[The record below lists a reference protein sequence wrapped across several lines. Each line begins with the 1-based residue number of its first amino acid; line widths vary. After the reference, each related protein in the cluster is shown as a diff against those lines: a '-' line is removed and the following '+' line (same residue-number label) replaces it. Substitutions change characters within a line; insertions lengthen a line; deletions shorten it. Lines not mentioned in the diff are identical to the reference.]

1 MAYLKKIAINW
12 DRVDDRD
19 VYPYNVPAISHLESL
34 DIDRD
39 VIFIVGENGTGKSTF
54 LEALAYKCGF
64 AAGGGG
70 RAVDLGLSDPSLK
83 LASIMTLSWSQ
94 KNKQGFFLRAETFFN
109 FAEYIDELAQDLY
122 NDRKKVYEPYGGK
135 SLNEQSHGEAFLSLF
150 ANRFGGKGLF
160 ILDEPE
166 AALSPQRQL
175 AFLRIIYD
183 LVKEGKAQFII
194 ASHSPI
200 LMAYPGATIYSFEE
214 DGLNC
219 VEYEETDHYRLTKAF
234 LDNRERFF
242 NHLFED

>member
-12 DRVDDRD
+12 DRVDDRN
-19 VYPYNVPAISHLESL
+19 VYPYNVPAISHFESL
-34 DIDRD
+34 EIDRN
-39 VIFIVGENGTGKSTF
+39 VIFIAGENGTGKSTF

-64 AAGGGG
+64 TAGGGG
-70 RAVDLGLSDPSLK
+70 RAVDLGLSDASLK
-83 LASIMTLSWSQ
+83 LASVMTLSWRQ
-94 KNKQGFFLRAETFFN
+94 KSKQGFFLRAETFFD
-109 FAEYIDELAQDLY
+109 FAKYIDELARD
-122 NDRKKVYEPYGGK
+122 NGMGEVYKPYGGK
-135 SLNEQSHGEAFLSLF
+135 SLNEQSHGEAFISLF
-150 ANRFGGKGLF
+150 ANRFGGGGLF

-200 LMAYPGATIYSFEE
+200 LMAYPGANIYSCEE
-214 DGLNC
+214 EGLKL

-242 NHLFED
+242 KHLFED

>member
-1 MAYLKKIAINW
+1 MAYLKKITINW
-12 DRVDDRD
+12 DCVDDRN
-19 VYPYNVPAISHLESL
+19 VYPYNVPAITHLESL
-34 DIDRD
+34 EIERD

-64 AAGGGG
+64 TAGGGG
-70 RAVDLGLSDPSLK
+70 RAVDLGLSDASLK
-83 LASIMTLSWSQ
+83 LASVMNLSWRQ

-109 FAEYIDELAQDLY
+109 FARYIDELAREY
-122 NDRKKVYEPYGGK
+122 GIEEVYEPYGGK

-150 ANRFGGKGLF
+150 ANRFGGRGLF

-214 DGLNC
+214 DRLEI

-242 NHLFED
+242 KHLFDD

>member
-1 MAYLKKIAINW
+1 MAYLKKLTLNW
-12 DRVDDRD
+12 DRVEDRN

-34 DIDRD
+34 EIDQD
-39 VIFIVGENGTGKSTF
+39 VIFIAGENGTGKSTL

-64 AAGGGG
+64 TAGGGG
-70 RAVDLGLSDPSLK
+70 RAIDLGLSDASLN
-83 LASIMTLSWSQ
+83 LASVMTLSWRQ
-94 KNKQGFFLRAETFFN
+94 KSKQGFFLRAETFFD
-109 FAEYIDELAQDLY
+109 FAKYIDQLARE
-122 NDRKKVYEPYGGK
+122 NNKEEVYKPYGGK

-200 LMAYPGATIYSFEE
+200 LMAYPGATIYSFDE
-214 DGLNC
+214 DELN
-219 VEYEETDHYRLTKAF
+219 VIQYEETDHYRLTKAF

-242 NHLFED
+242 KHLFED